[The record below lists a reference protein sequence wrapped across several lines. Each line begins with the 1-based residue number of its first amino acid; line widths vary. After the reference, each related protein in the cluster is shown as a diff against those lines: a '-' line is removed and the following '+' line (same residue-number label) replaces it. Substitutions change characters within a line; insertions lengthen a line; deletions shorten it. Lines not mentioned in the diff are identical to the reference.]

1 MTVHELKTRLRA
13 EARARRAA
21 RSDTERVRSASGVT
35 ENLRL
40 LIRDCGAETVAI
52 FLSTPTEPQT
62 RDAIRDLSLLGT
74 RFVAPVSREG
84 GVMEWAS
91 VDSATP
97 ERAGRGG
104 IPEPDVSDAATA
116 KNVVVDLV
124 VCPAA
129 AVDETGTRLGWG
141 GGYYDRFFAELPA
154 ETPTFALVFDDD
166 VVSNLPRE
174 KHDVPIDGVITSSG
188 WRRFEQTAG

>member
-1 MTVHELKTRLRA
+1 VTVHELKKRLRT

-21 RSDTERVRSASGVT
+21 RSEAERALATVLVT
-35 ENLRL
+35 EKLGQV
-40 LIRDCGAETVAI
+40 IRDCDATAVAI
-52 FLSTPTEPQT
+52 FLSTPTEPET
-62 RDAIRDLSLLGT
+62 REAIRELSRAGI
-74 RFVAPVSREG
+74 RFVAPVSLEG
-84 GVMEWAS
+84 GVMEWAP
-91 VDSATP
+91 VDGATT
-97 ERAGRGG
+97 ERAGLGS

-116 KNVVVDLV
+116 KNVTVDLV

-154 ETPTFALVFDDD
+154 GTPVFALVFDDD

-174 KHDVPIDGVITSSG
+174 NHDVPIGGVITPSG
-188 WRRFEQTAG
+188 WRRFEHTAD